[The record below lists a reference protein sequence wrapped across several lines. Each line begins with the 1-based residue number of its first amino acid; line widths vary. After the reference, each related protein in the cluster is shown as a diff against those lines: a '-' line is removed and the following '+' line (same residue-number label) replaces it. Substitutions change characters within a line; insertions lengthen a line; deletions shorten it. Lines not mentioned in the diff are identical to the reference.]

1 MTESCRL
8 ITTEQYQEYLKLKEE
23 HKPLSWSELKEE
35 AKKRGGRLV
44 VLDYKDYITGYAYN
58 SHPISAIQFGN
69 IYYVEDGDILL
80 KVDEIKK
87 LVKIKNVPFPDMC
100 DQMLAIMK
108 ALQ

>member
-23 HKPLSWSELKEE
+23 HKPLSWEELKEE
-35 AKKRGGRLV
+35 AKKMGYVVESFPGEHYESLRKYGFIFERNGWFLV
-44 VLDYKDYITGYAYN
+44 EKEGEMVEVACGL
-58 SHPISAIQFGN
+58 
-69 IYYVEDGDILL
+69 YY
-80 KVDEIKK
+80 
-87 LVKIKNVPFPDMC
+87 